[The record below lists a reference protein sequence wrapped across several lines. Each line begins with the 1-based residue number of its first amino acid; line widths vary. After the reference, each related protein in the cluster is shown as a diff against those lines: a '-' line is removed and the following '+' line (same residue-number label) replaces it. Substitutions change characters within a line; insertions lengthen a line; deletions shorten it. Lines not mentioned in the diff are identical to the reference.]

1 MRKSAFRRVANFLY
15 GEQSVLV
22 KLTRKPYTTCM
33 SNVTQMTGY
42 DPLRRA
48 RAQFVK
54 TAIDNDD
61 RSVRYIAGRIGINH
75 TSLADR
81 VKGKV
86 AFSVEDLEGIAY
98 VLKRD
103 PMQFIREYLAV
114 GPEGLEPPASSV
126 KSRELAEVLPF
137 PSRAS

>member
-1 MRKSAFRRVANFLY
+1 
-15 GEQSVLV
+15 
-22 KLTRKPYTTCM
+22 M
-33 SNVTQMTGY
+33 SNVTQMTGH
-42 DPLRRA
+42 DPQRRA
-48 RAQFVK
+48 RAEFVK

-61 RSVRYIAGRIGINH
+61 RSIRYMAARIGINH

-81 VKGKV
+81 LKGRV
-86 AFSVEDLEGIAY
+86 AFTAEDLEGIAH

-103 PMQFIREYLAV
+103 PVEFYRDYISV

-126 KSRELAEVLPF
+126 KSRALAEVLPF